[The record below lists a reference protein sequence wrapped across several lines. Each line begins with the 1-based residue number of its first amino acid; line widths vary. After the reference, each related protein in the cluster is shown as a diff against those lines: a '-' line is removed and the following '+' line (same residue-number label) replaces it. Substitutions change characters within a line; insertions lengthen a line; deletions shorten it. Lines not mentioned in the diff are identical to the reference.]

1 LSERGPFGVHE
12 RPPGPGGEPVPPP
25 PPPPPAAPVGRSTL
39 SWTFGVVVLI
49 ILAYITFNSLRT
61 EGPGSS
67 GLSRGTLLPPFAM
80 PLATSDLTGDANV
93 ATRPGGG
100 TEGAEPACEVRGPDI
115 LNSCELAERGP
126 VVLTFF
132 APPSELCQKQVDVLD
147 RLRERFPD
155 VGFAA
160 VAIRGDRDDIRELI
174 RKRRWGLPVGHD
186 EDGAATNLYAAAICP
201 TVTLAH
207 QGGRVEATTLRM
219 QADAGL
225 SELVEKLR
233 RR

>member
-1 LSERGPFGVHE
+1 MSERGPFGVHE
-12 RPPGPGGEPVPPP
+12 RPEGPARPPVP
-25 PPPPPAAPVGRSTL
+25 PPPPPAAPAGRSTI
-39 SWTFGVVVLI
+39 SWTLGVVIVI
-49 ILAYITFNSLRT
+49 VLAYITFNSLRT
-61 EGPGSS
+61 EGPGSA
-67 GLSRGTLLPPFAM
+67 GLSAGTPLPPFAM

-93 ATRPGGG
+93 AARPGGG
-100 TEGAEPACEVRGPDI
+100 AEGSRPACEVRGPEV

-132 APPSELCQKQVDVLD
+132 APPSEQCQKQVDVLD

-155 VGFAA
+155 VAFAA
-160 VAIRGDRDDIRELI
+160 VAIRGDRDDVRKLIRE
-174 RKRRWGLPVGHD
+174 RGWGLPVGHD

-207 QGGRVEATTLRM
+207 QGGKVEATTLRL
-219 QADAGL
+219 QADEAL
-225 SELVEKLR
+225 AQQVEKLR